1 MDDKKYDSRY
11 DGETTDKILDNAKA
25 IMEQTTAEDGETV
38 QVYDTNGVPHKVSK
52 TELLKKSTLALPALE
67 DISSFV
73 AVNAAGN
80 AVGVMTKEQVASV
93 LAGLTVRKME
103 LGWLTG
109 YTKLTDYADFGT
121 MLIYITGDN
130 RQSLIM
136 LCDIQRVIML
146 HNPKQ
151 LKNIAKMSNCSVP
164 FDLAAMIDRFA
175 GNPKAGREVGLHY
188 ATYQI
193 IDLMTHGVDGIHI
206 YTMNKPEIAKEILKQ
221 LGE

>member
-52 TELLKKSTLALPALE
+52 TELLKKSTLAHPALE

-146 HNPKQ
+146 H
-151 LKNIAKMSNCSVP
+151 
-164 FDLAAMIDRFA
+164 DEHRDDELAVYRKEDGGYYLYTASYNLYAYIISSSFTLSIVKGQD
-175 GNPKAGREVGLHY
+175 GNGLIKINR
-188 ATYQI
+188 A
-193 IDLMTHGVDGIHI
+193 
-206 YTMNKPEIAKEILKQ
+206 
-221 LGE
+221 